1 MKKLF
6 YLAALAVVAFS
17 CADDNPPVIVEK
29 DPLITPQLNMLV
41 STTNGV
47 SPLTGVLT
55 ISPCQPN
62 SSIYYGNYVSNTLT
76 PLSAYYYIKDG
87 TYYEDSANR
96 VISLPAGTYNMVY
109 WGMPVYEEPQYTNP
123 IVREPA
129 YSIGADMTLQKFSLV
144 KMPTDTTYYPA
155 FDMVHAVK
163 SADVGTEPLSASL
176 QRVVAGLKVIVKDQD
191 NGVLSSSI
199 SSMTVCVTNIA
210 SELNFYTGK
219 PQGNPCSVSFPL
231 QRSVDG
237 TEMSCAT
244 VMLFPSFGKPEFQL
258 YITLKN
264 GTVKTF
270 KQVLSSPLDANT
282 KLTLTLTLGDVFSEE
297 STGDFTV
304 SNWNEYS
311 QTIDISTLN

>member
-1 MKKLF
+1 MKKLLL
-6 YLAALAVVAFS
+6 LAALMAIVFS
-17 CADDNPPVIVEK
+17 CADDNPPVRV
-29 DPLITPQLNMLV
+29 DSTSLITPQLNMLV
-41 STTNGV
+41 STTGGV

-55 ISPCQPN
+55 ITPCQPN
-62 SSIYYGNYVSNTLT
+62 SSTYFGNYVNNILT
-76 PLSAYYYIKDG
+76 PLYAYYYVKDG
-87 TYYEDSANR
+87 TYYEDSVNR
-96 VISLPAGTYNMVY
+96 VISLPAGAYNMIY

-129 YSIGADMTLQKFSLV
+129 YSIGADMSQQKFSLV
-144 KMPTDTTYYPA
+144 KMAADTTYYPA

-163 SADVGTEPLSASL
+163 AADVGTEPLSASL
-176 QRVVAGLKVIVKDQD
+176 ERVVAGLKVIVKDQD

-199 SSMTVCVTNIA
+199 SDMTVCVTNIA

-244 VMLFPSFGKPEFQL
+244 VMLFPSYGKSEFQL

-270 KQVLSSPLDANT
+270 KQVLSSPFDANT
-282 KLTLTLTLGDVFSEE
+282 KLTLTLTLGEVFSEE
-297 STGDFTV
+297 STGNFTV

-311 QTIDISTLN
+311 ESISISTLN

>member
-1 MKKLF
+1 MKKLL
-6 YLAALAVVAFS
+6 YLAALAAMVFS
-17 CADDNPPVIVEK
+17 CADDNPPVMVEK
-29 DPLITPQLNMLV
+29 TPLITPQLDMLV
-41 STTNGV
+41 STAGGF

-55 ISPCQPN
+55 ISPCQAN
-62 SSIYYGNYVSNTLT
+62 SSVYYGNYVNNILT
-76 PLSAYYYIKDG
+76 PLYAYYYVKGG
-87 TYYEDSANR
+87 TYYEDSVNR

-129 YSIGADMTLQKFSLV
+129 YSIGADMKLQKFSLV
-144 KMPTDTTYYPA
+144 KMAADTTYYPA
-155 FDMVHAVK
+155 FDMVHAVE
-163 SADVGTEPLSASL
+163 SATVGTEPLSASL

-191 NGVLSSSI
+191 NGVLNSSI
-199 SSMTVCVTNIA
+199 SGMTVCVTNIA

-244 VMLFPSFGKPEFQL
+244 VMLFPSYGKSEFQL
-258 YITLKN
+258 YIALKN

-270 KQVLSSPLDANT
+270 KQVLNGPFNANT

-297 STGDFTV
+297 STGNFTV
-304 SNWNEYS
+304 TNWNEFS
-311 QTIDISTLN
+311 QTIDISSLN